1 MSIRFIES
9 YSNFEL
15 TDFYKCCESVLMEFE
30 ADNYLF
36 QLRNH
41 EEHGSIIIQLQSYSN
56 VWDWFKKM

>member
-9 YSNFEL
+9 HSNFEL

-30 ADNYLF
+30 TDNYLF

-56 VWDWFKKM
+56 VWDWYKKM